1 MGSSCVARS
10 LTGGTEF
17 VAVLGRSSWN
27 GHLEVESHSF
37 TLRNS
42 GADVLGGPQLFSC
55 WA

>member
-37 TLRNS
+37 TPRNS
-42 GADVLGGPQLFSC
+42 GADVVGGPQLVSC